1 MIFGCLPVKSPARA
15 KERLRHYL
23 SQEQRVQLAH
33 AMFEDVLVEA
43 LQVRGLD
50 RLVVV
55 SNDANVLV
63 VAAAAGAMVLVEQE
77 QSGHSTSADWAAQEC
92 MKRGAE
98 TVMLIPIDV
107 PQVRAAEMESLLEE
121 SWKLP
126 RRHLIIVPSHD
137 GTGTNAMVRTP
148 PDVIRSRFGPD
159 SFSEHVARA
168 QAAGAA
174 VKVMRP
180 EGLMRDL
187 DEPRDLTLF
196 LDQNPSGRT
205 ADLLRRIR
213 DRQFRPGEIGVPSG

>member
-23 SQEQRVQLAH
+23 SQEQRVQLAR

-43 LQVRGLD
+43 LKVRGLD

-63 VAAAAGAMVLVEQE
+63 VAASAGALVLVEQE
-77 QSGHSTSADWAAQEC
+77 PLGHSASADWAALEC
-92 MKRGAE
+92 MKRGAD

-107 PQVRAAEMESLLEE
+107 PLARAAEMESLLEE
-121 SWKLP
+121 SSKLP
-126 RRHLIIVPSHD
+126 RRHLVIVPSHD
-137 GTGTNAMVRTP
+137 GAGTNAMVRTP

-168 QAAGAA
+168 QAAGAV

-180 EGLMRDL
+180 EGLLHDL
-187 DEPRDLTLF
+187 DEPDDLSLF
-196 LDQNPSGRT
+196 LDKNPSGRT
-205 ADLLRRIR
+205 ADLLRE
-213 DRQFRPGEIGVPSG
+213 FRARKASPLP